1 MKNKTMRN
9 RQTQKKKLNTDKGYW
24 KNRQMER

>member
-9 RQTQKKKLNTDKGYW
+9 RQTQKKKLNTDKGYL